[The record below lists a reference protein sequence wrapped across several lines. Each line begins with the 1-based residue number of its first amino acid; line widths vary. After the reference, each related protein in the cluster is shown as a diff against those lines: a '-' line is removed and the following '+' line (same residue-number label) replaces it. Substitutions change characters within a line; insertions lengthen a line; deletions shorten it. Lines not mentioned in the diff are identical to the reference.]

1 MWTHTNE
8 GQLLT
13 CIMKGNCGHA
23 QMKGDMKLTFKL
35 FCLKAFTNMCL
46 HMQSQAHLE
55 PLGPDTVHA
64 RCQAASRQALG
75 VIQVLHRQGLLCWRK
90 DGAEPGPC

>member
-1 MWTHTNE
+1 
-8 GQLLT
+8 
-13 CIMKGNCGHA
+13 
-23 QMKGDMKLTFKL
+23 
-35 FCLKAFTNMCL
+35 MCL

-55 PLGPDTVHA
+55 PLGPDLVHA

-90 DGAEPGPC
+90 DGAEPGPCQRVLVGGLRLKDLHGP